1 MHSLIFYGK
10 LTTLCPAVASIPT
23 QRSVADLRTTLLN
36 TFPVLNNEP
45 FLLATAGKMLQADDS
60 LIGNEDISIMP
71 PFSGG

>member
-1 MHSLIFYGK
+1 M
-10 LTTLCPAVASIPT
+10 
-23 QRSVADLRTTLLN
+23 N